1 MHPFKSSLKLRKKN
15 ICFLSVR
22 YTMLAK
28 HMRMQLSQ
36 LEAMNKEIEVRH
48 ARRANIDI
56 RNKWQQA
63 KTVKNYQ
70 SEYDRIRS
78 HLGNSSMPYVTKQTV
93 MNRKKTLEALGAKA
107 FDFMK

>member
-1 MHPFKSSLKLRKKN
+1 
-15 ICFLSVR
+15 
-22 YTMLAK
+22 MLAK
-28 HMRMQLSQ
+28 HMRMQLAQ

-70 SEYDRIRS
+70 SEYDRVRS
-78 HLGNSSMPYVTKQTV
+78 HLGNSSLPYVTKTAV
-93 MNRKKTLEALGAKA
+93 MNRKKTI
-107 FDFMK
+107 